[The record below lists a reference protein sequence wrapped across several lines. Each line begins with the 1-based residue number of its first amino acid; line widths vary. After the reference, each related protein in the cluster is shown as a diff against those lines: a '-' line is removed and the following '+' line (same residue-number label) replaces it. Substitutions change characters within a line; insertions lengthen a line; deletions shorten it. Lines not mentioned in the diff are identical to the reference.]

1 MHLRAI
7 WSRGTTRILD
17 GLLDDMKPLIHAW
30 MDHGPPD
37 ALSLSKNR
45 TSRTAAYMRI
55 PDPEALPFILSTDAD
70 ILALQAHFRGN
81 RYYWNSA
88 YDGPEELRCFVAE
101 CGLPTVLAIRLGNHV
116 LDAICLQRQAPLTDM
131 ARLLAL
137 SPGVLHPDGIDR

>member
-1 MHLRAI
+1 
-7 WSRGTTRILD
+7 
-17 GLLDDMKPLIHAW
+17 
-30 MDHGPPD
+30 
-37 ALSLSKNR
+37 
-45 TSRTAAYMRI
+45 MRI
-55 PDPEALPFILSTDAD
+55 PDPEALPFILRTDAD
-70 ILALQAHFRGN
+70 ILTLQAHFRGN

-116 LDAICLQRQAPLTDM
+116 LDAICLRRQAPLTDM